1 MSESTVPVTVHILDR
16 EYRVACREE
25 DKEALLAAARYLSDK
40 MREIRDSGKI
50 VGVDRIAVMAALNIT
65 NEFLTEREEHSRVRR
80 GSDERIRAL
89 VERIDEALEAETA
102 GEFPESATPSSG
114 ATPQPESAGEPETG
128 DEPD

>member
-1 MSESTVPVTVHILDR
+1 MSESTIPVTVHILDR

-50 VGVDRIAVMAALNIT
+50 VGMDRIAVMAALNIT

-80 GSDERIRAL
+80 DSDERVRAL

-102 GEFPESATPSSG
+102 SAIPESGSPSIETSSATEEAEMPG
-114 ATPQPESAGEPETG
+114 TEDESR
-128 DEPD
+128 